1 MGIGHLA
8 GQGCN
13 VCQSNTAA
21 CINETS
27 FHLCYGVWPADEQQY
42 SLQWGALDLP
52 ARFRS
57 NPLGTVPITDQTFHC
72 DDGLVCSDQP
82 NICFQSGGAT
92 ASCGDTSS
100 CGLCNENNVF
110 ACTSRNT
117 FAFCFGA
124 TKPTNVNGTCPTGR
138 VCDASTQDI
147 CVLQA
152 QNTSIICNLDQPIA
166 TTALDETLAH

>member
-1 MGIGHLA
+1 MLKRHKILQIFVLLMGIGHLA

-27 FHLCYGVWPADEQQY
+27 FHLCYG
-42 SLQWGALDLP
+42 
-52 ARFRS
+52 
-57 NPLGTVPITDQTFHC
+57 GTVPITEQTFHC

-124 TKPTNVNGTCPTGR
+124 TQPTNVNGTCPTGR

-152 QNTSIICNLDQPIA
+152 QNTSIICNLDQPVA